1 MTASASFEAIGT
13 SAVVVVSRS
22 AALAEARALLA
33 DELDRFDRACSR
45 FRPDSELSRANAAAG
60 RPVTVSALLA
70 DAVRVALDA
79 ASETGGLVTP
89 ALGRNLRAA
98 GYDRTYALV
107 RARGTWTFSPAP
119 AGIDAWRE
127 IRLVDDR
134 LLVPAGMELDLG
146 ATAKALAADRA
157 AARIAHVTGSGVVVS
172 LGGDIAIGG
181 EAPSG
186 GWPVRIADD
195 HRAPLDGPGPVVA
208 VDKGGLATSSTA
220 TRRWRTTQGE
230 LHHVFDPRTGRPVA
244 TRWRTVSVATRS
256 CVEANVAATA
266 GLLLGLGASA
276 WLTGRHLAARLVAE
290 DGQVSQIG
298 GWPVAAEAA

>member
-1 MTASASFEAIGT
+1 VTRSASFEALGT
-13 SAVVVVSRS
+13 SAVVVVSRP
-22 AALAEARALLA
+22 AALADARALLA

-60 RPVTVSALLA
+60 KPVSVSALLA

-79 ASETGGLVTP
+79 AADTGGLVTP

-98 GYDRTYALV
+98 GYDRTYTLV
-107 RARGTWTFSPAP
+107 RDRGTWTFSPAP

-127 IRLVDDR
+127 IRLADDR
-134 LLVPAGMELDLG
+134 LLVPVGMELDLG

-157 AARIAHVTGSGVVVS
+157 AARISWVTGSGVLVS

-181 EAPSG
+181 EAPPG
-186 GWPVRIADD
+186 GWSVRIADD

-208 VDKGGLATSSTA
+208 IDQGGLATSSTV

-230 LHHVFDPRTGRPVA
+230 LHHVFDPRTGRPAV
-244 TRWRTVSVATRS
+244 TRWRTVSVAAGS
-256 CVEANVAATA
+256 CVKANVAATA
-266 GLLLGLGASA
+266 ALLLGLGASA
-276 WLTGRHLAARLVAE
+276 WLTERHLAARLVAE
-290 DGQVSQIG
+290 DGGVAHIG
-298 GWPVAAEAA
+298 GWPTTAEAA